1 MKILIVI
8 KWTNFGGAEKQAI
21 FDANLLAANGH
32 DVTFLYAIEGGLSSQ
47 LSPGVKTRKVSAN
60 PLISSLSVFFLLLRD
75 RFDIVHCHMRWAEKA
90 AILPAFL
97 SNCKIINNIHGQ
109 VEKQK
114 WYNYMLT
121 RFFSLF
127 VNVVACNCELA
138 LQLKENNHE
147 VPKRKLVTLY
157 NSYDENQ
164 ITRISDMNWQNKII
178 GFIGRF
184 DEVKRID
191 HFIEIAKQLILS
203 SYIDF
208 KILIVGSGDNYDD
221 FLKEIKADKL
231 EDFFEV
237 PGSVKESDPY
247 FKRMSLFILPS
258 ISEGHSVSLTE
269 AQGYGLPS
277 IVYDVGALKEV
288 IINGE
293 TGFLVPDPNDISG
306 VKDRI
311 IQLFTSY
318 ELWKKLSMNASANA
332 LVRFS
337 GQTRYLNLLKLY
349 SNMLLK
355 K

>member
-8 KWTNFGGAEKQAI
+8 KWTKFGGAEKQAI
-21 FDANLLAANGH
+21 TDANLLAANGH
-32 DVTFLYAIEGGLSSQ
+32 DVTFLYAIEGGLSFQ
-47 LSPGVKTRKVSAN
+47 LSPGVKIRKVSAY
-60 PLISSLSVFFLLLRD
+60 PLIASLSVFFILLQD

-90 AILPAFL
+90 AIFPAYL

-109 VEKQK
+109 VEKQR
-114 WYNYMLT
+114 WYNYKLT
-121 RFFSLF
+121 RLFSIF
-127 VNVVACNCELA
+127 VTIVACNCELA
-138 LQLKENNHE
+138 CQLKEDNHE

-164 ITRISDMNWQNKII
+164 ITRIADLNWQNKII

-203 SYIDF
+203 SCTDF
-208 KILIVGSGDNYDD
+208 KILIVGSGKLYDD
-221 FLKEIKADKL
+221 FLKKIKADKL
-231 EDFFEV
+231 EEFFEM
-237 PGSVKESDPY
+237 PGFVKDSDPY
-247 FKRMSLFILPS
+247 FKKMSLFILPS
-258 ISEGHSVSLTE
+258 LSEGHSVSLTE
-269 AQGYGLPS
+269 AQAYGLPS

-293 TGFLVPDPNDISG
+293 TGFLVPDPNDIAT

-318 ELWKKLSMNASANA
+318 ELWKKLSLNASANA
-332 LVRFS
+332 LARFS
-337 GQTRYLNLLKLY
+337 GRTRYLNLSKLY
-349 SNMLLK
+349 GEMLLK
-355 K
+355 E